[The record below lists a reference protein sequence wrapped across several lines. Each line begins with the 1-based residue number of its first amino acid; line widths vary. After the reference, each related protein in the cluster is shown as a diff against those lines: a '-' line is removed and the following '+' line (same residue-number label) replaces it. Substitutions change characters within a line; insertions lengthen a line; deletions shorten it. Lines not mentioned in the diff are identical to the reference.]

1 MCQAFSHGFSQFK
14 LMLQYLQA
22 DASFYCHHIVFSSLG
37 KQFSVLV
44 PCSSFQV
51 ADVKKRVIVQHTP
64 YTPMLWEFNF
74 FLSQCKFPVTSN
86 KLQTMFCLSS
96 DAARSSRMIFEN
108 TETRRACKTYR
119 LTVTKSGSKSYSCSL
134 CK

>member
-51 ADVKKRVIVQHTP
+51 ADVKKSNSAA
-64 YTPMLWEFNF
+64 YT
-74 FLSQCKFPVTSN
+74 
-86 KLQTMFCLSS
+86 
-96 DAARSSRMIFEN
+96 IY
-108 TETRRACKTYR
+108 TYA
-119 LTVTKSGSKSYSCSL
+119 VGV
-134 CK
+134 